1 VARLMAVYIEQRTTR
16 AAGWTRRTA
25 AFALVLTI
33 TAGLA
38 HRYGLLETPVF
49 LWVLGLA
56 GMLALAA
63 LGFAAI
69 GFGRFWNHGDL
80 GGGDLAVGV
89 VLALI
94 VLAPFA
100 VAGYRA
106 ATLPALTDIS
116 TDTDDPPA
124 LIRTAETRDAG
135 MNPIEPITKAEA
147 AAQARAY
154 PTITGRRYD
163 VPFDQTFEIIEAILK
178 SRGWAFRPLRRA
190 ASTAGEVT
198 IEAAAST
205 FLLALPVDV
214 AVRIT
219 DEAGT
224 TYVDMRSAS
233 RYGRH
238 DLGDNAARI
247 SAFLDDLDAEITRRT
262 TAVPVG

>member
-1 VARLMAVYIEQRTTR
+1 MARQMTVYIEQRTTR
-16 AAGWTRRTA
+16 AAGWTRRA
-25 AFALVLTI
+25 GAFALVLTV
-33 TAGLA
+33 TASLA

-56 GMLALAA
+56 GLLALAA

-80 GGGDLAVGV
+80 GGADLAVGV

-100 VAGYRA
+100 IAGYRA
-106 ATLPALTDIS
+106 VTLPALSDIS
-116 TDTDDPPA
+116 TDADDPPA
-124 LIRTAETRDAG
+124 LIRAAAARDAG
-135 MNPIEPITKAEA
+135 MNPVEQITEAEA

-154 PTITGRRYD
+154 PTVTGRRYD
-163 VPFDQTFEIIEAILK
+163 VPFDQTVEVVEAVLK
-178 SRGWAFRPLRRA
+178 ARGWTVEPLRRRA
-190 ASTAGEVT
+190 TSAVEVT
-198 IEAAAST
+198 IEATAST
-205 FLLALPVDV
+205 LLLALPVDV
-214 AVRIT
+214 AVRVT

-224 TYVDMRSAS
+224 TYVDMRSAW

-247 SAFLDDLDAEITRRT
+247 STFLDDLDAEITRRT